1 MKCPFCNA
9 VETKV
14 TDSRE
19 SSDLETRRRRECE
32 KCGKRFTTYERIE
45 TSPLIIIK
53 KDGRRENFSPEKVK
67 NGILKSCEK
76 RPVSIEKINGI
87 VKEIE
92 TSLRNQ
98 DKAEIPS
105 KMIGEMIMK
114 KLKKIDK
121 VAYVRFASVYRDFKD
136 VEDFKKELKGL

>member
-53 KDGRRENFSPEKVK
+53 KDGRRENFSHEKVK
-67 NGILKSCEK
+67 GGILKSCEK
-76 RPVSIEKINGI
+76 RPVSIEKIDKI

-92 TSLRNQ
+92 ASLRNE
-98 DKAEIPS
+98 DKAEISS
-105 KMIGEMIMK
+105 KVIGEMIMK

>member
-67 NGILKSCEK
+67 GGILKSCEK
-76 RPVSIEKINGI
+76 RPVSIEKIDKI

-92 TSLRNQ
+92 ASLRNE
-98 DKAEIPS
+98 DKAEISS
-105 KMIGEMIMK
+105 KVIGEMIMK